1 MSSPSGNQHG
11 TSLIKAAA
19 AALKPPRAKP
29 NARTFVVHGNE
40 HRDHY
45 AYLAD
50 PALPQTRRYI
60 KAESKHFNDSLS
72 AVSVQRSAL
81 YGELKARIFEE
92 AMSVPEVFGGY
103 RYYTRVE
110 AGRQY
115 PIHCRIA
122 DDDRGEEEVYLDEN
136 VLAGDSAYCDVSVVT
151 VCPAHKSV
159 ACSVDRTGE
168 EMYEILIASMEEGVY
183 RRCAGS
189 AGDSIAWSRDGLVLL
204 YTRTDD
210 NARPDSV
217 WAYDTT
223 RDEHHCLIDE
233 PDGAFHVSV
242 WLTRSR
248 DWLLVDIGSNTC
260 SETRVLPA
268 DDPFATPVTVLPRRE
283 DIEYSV
289 EHHEGRFLVLINDVH
304 DNFRLVELSLP
315 LSGNGAH
322 ELVELIPPDENK
334 SLEYVDAY
342 RGHLVI
348 GERAGGVEQTL
359 VWDLDSGQRRHLPGH
374 DPLSSVELEDLYDY
388 DAAYIRYEH
397 STPIEPSR
405 VYDYDVAT
413 GISTLRKTWLPS
425 GYDPAEYASERR
437 LVDSDGVGVPLTLI
451 YRREASG
458 ACPRNAPVLI
468 TGYGAYEQAVDLGF
482 DADLVSLLDRGVV
495 VAHTHVRG
503 GGDLGPAWHDAG
515 RLADKENS
523 FADFIACARYLLD
536 NGIAA
541 RGGLAAWGASAG
553 GLLVA
558 VALNRHPELFG
569 SAVLEVPFVDALNTL
584 LDPALP
590 LTEHDFDEFGD
601 PSDPHEYR
609 WIRAYSPYDNIR
621 SQAYPPALVTAA
633 MNDQRVG
640 YWEALKWT
648 ARLRAFKTDDNP
660 VLLRMDNAGHLGE
673 SGRYGA
679 VKETAIVYTFLLD
692 MWGLLPEAGAETG

>member
-1 MSSPSGNQHG
+1 MPSDNQRG
-11 TSLIKAAA
+11 SSLIRAATA
-19 AALKPPRAKP
+19 RLKPPRA
-29 NARTFVVHGNE
+29 RRSTRSFVLHGVE
-40 HRDHY
+40 HRDDY

-50 PALPQTRRYI
+50 ADLPQTRRYI
-60 KAESKHFNDSLS
+60 KAESKYFNDCLS
-72 AVSVQRSAL
+72 AVSGQRAAL
-81 YGELKARIFEE
+81 YEELKARIFEE
-92 AMSVPEVFGGY
+92 ATSVPEVFGGY

-115 PIHCRIA
+115 PVHCRIP
-122 DDDRGEEEVYLDEN
+122 DGDQGEEEVYLDEN
-136 VLAGDSAYCDVSVVT
+136 TLAGDESYCDVSVVT
-151 VCPAHKSV
+151 VCPAHRSV

-168 EMYEILIASMEEGVY
+168 EKYEILIASMDEGVF
-183 RRCAGS
+183 RTCANS

-204 YTRTDD
+204 YTRADD

-217 WAYDTT
+217 WAYDMT
-223 RDEHHCLIDE
+223 RGEHHCLFQE

-242 WLTRSR
+242 WLTRSG

-260 SETRVLPA
+260 SEIRALPA
-268 DDPFATPVTVLPRRE
+268 DDPFATPVPVLPRRD

-289 EHHEGRFLVLINDVH
+289 EHHEHRFLVLINDVH
-304 DNFRLVELSLP
+304 DNFRLAELALP
-315 LSGNGAH
+315 LSGDGGD
-322 ELVELIPPDENK
+322 ELVELIPPDEHAC
-334 SLEYVDAY
+334 LEYVDAY

-348 GERAGGVEQTL
+348 GQRAGGVERTM
-359 VWDLDSGQRRHLPGH
+359 VWDLESGKRAFIPAGQ
-374 DPLSSVELEDLYDY
+374 DPLANVELEDLYDY

-397 STPIEPSR
+397 STPTEPCR

-413 GISTLRKTWLPS
+413 GIPSLRKTWIPP

-437 LVDSDGVGVPLTLI
+437 LVRSAGVEVPLTLV
-451 YRREASG
+451 YRRRASG
-458 ACPRNAPVLI
+458 ACPLGAPVLI
-468 TGYGAYEQAVDLGF
+468 TGYGAYEQAVDVGF

-495 VAHTHVRG
+495 VAHAHVRG

-515 RLADKENS
+515 RLAEKENS
-523 FADFIACARYLLD
+523 FTDFAACARHLID
-536 NGIAA
+536 QGIAA
-541 RGGLAAWGASAG
+541 RGSIAAWGASAG

-558 VALNRHPELFG
+558 VALNRHPERFAA
-569 SAVLEVPFVDALNTL
+569 AVLEVPFVDALNTL

-601 PSDPHEYR
+601 PSDPREHR
-609 WIRAYSPYDNIR
+609 WIRAYSPYDNIQP
-621 SQAYPPALVTAA
+621 QAYPPVLVTAA

-648 ARLRAFKTDDNP
+648 ARLRAMKTDDNP
-660 VLLRMDNAGHLGE
+660 VLLRIDNAGHLGE

-692 MWGLLPEAGAETG
+692 IWGLLPEAGTETG